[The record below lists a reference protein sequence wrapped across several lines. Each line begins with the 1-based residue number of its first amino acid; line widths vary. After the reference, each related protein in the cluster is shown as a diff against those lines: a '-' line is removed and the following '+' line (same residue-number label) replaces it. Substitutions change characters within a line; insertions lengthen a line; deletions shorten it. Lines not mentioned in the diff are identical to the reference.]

1 MVESEKTLFEDENWK
16 RKVMLVGG
24 AVGLLVGLGAAYLLV
39 QRSEREGSK
48 PVLNLV
54 EGIKLGLLVLGLLR
68 QVSQLGE
75 GK

>member
-48 PVLNLV
+48 PVLSLV